1 MKINGQNLLK
11 KKFEGFTLLET
22 LFVILL
28 TSIVVSLIFVYFNTF
43 QRYMLQINKTTDY
56 EIQILRF
63 ESLMQFD
70 LDRAKYII
78 LKEEDPVKILLAE
91 TQINYVIGENFIV
104 RNQNE
109 VPDTLK
115 ATNISF
121 IPMLLNESDFLL
133 EGFIVNVIDFNNRTR
148 DYAFYKKYDEKTNF
162 EEFIKTK
169 ND

>member
-1 MKINGQNLLK
+1 MRINKQNLLK
-11 KKFEGFTLLET
+11 KKLGGFTLLET

-70 LDRAKYII
+70 LDRAKYVI
-78 LKEEDPVKILLAE
+78 LKEEYPDKILLPE
-91 TQINYVIGENFIV
+91 TQINYVIGENYIV

-121 IPMLLNESDFLL
+121 TPMLFNGSEFLL
-133 EGFIVNVIDFNNRTR
+133 EGFIVNITDFNNRTR
-148 DYAFYKKYDEKTNF
+148 NYAFYKRYDEKTNF
-162 EEFIKTK
+162 EEFLKTK